1 MARCGEGSAAP
12 MVLLGSA
19 GVCSKGLQRKGPCER
34 RRLKATVSEQ
44 LSQDLLRLLREEFHT
59 DVTFSVGC
67 TLFKAHK
74 AVLLAR
80 VPDFYF
86 HTIGQTS
93 NSLTN
98 QEPIAVENVEALE
111 FRTFLQIIYSSNRN
125 IKNYEEEIL
134 RKKIMEI
141 GISQKQLDISFP
153 KCENSSDCSLQKH
166 EIPEDISDRDDDFI
180 SNDNYDLE
188 PASELGEDLLKLY
201 VKPCCPD
208 IDIFVDGK
216 RFKAHRAILSAR
228 SSYFAAMLSGCWAES
243 SQEYVTLQGIS
254 HVELNVMMHFIYGGT
269 LDIPD
274 KTNVGQ
280 ILNMADMYGLEG
292 LKEVAIYILRRDY
305 CNFFQKPVPRTLTS
319 ILECLIIAHSV
330 GVESLFA
337 DCMKWIVKHFARFW
351 SERSFANIPPE
362 IQKSCLNM
370 LIQSL
375 LWVAGACLQLRT
387 QGWNQPWTGYHSS
400 AGCTHS
406 TEHSLI
412 LGHCRDASSLN
423 VHIFGMWEETGV
435 SRENPCRHGENMQT
449 LHRQW
454 PGQESFFPLSTL

>member
-1 MARCGEGSAAP
+1 MARCGEGSSAP
-12 MVLLGSA
+12 VVLLGSA

-86 HTIGQTS
+86 HTLGQTS

-98 QEPIAVENVEALE
+98 QEPVAVENVEALE

-134 RKKIMEI
+134 RKKIVET

-153 KCENSSDCSLQKH
+153 QCKNSSDFSLQKH

-228 SSYFAAMLSGCWAES
+228 SSYFAAMLSGFWAES

-254 HVELNVMMHFIYGGT
+254 HVELNVLMNSGH
-269 LDIPD
+269 IPD
-274 KTNVGQ
+274 KTNVGYCMSFY
-280 ILNMADMYGLEG
+280 N
-292 LKEVAIYILRRDY
+292 LKYKRNK
-305 CNFFQKPVPRTLTS
+305 CCPVPRTLTS
-319 ILECLIIAHSV
+319 VLECLIIAHSV

-351 SERSFANIPPE
+351 SERSFANIPAE

-375 LWVAGACLQLRT
+375 
-387 QGWNQPWTGYHSS
+387 
-400 AGCTHS
+400 
-406 TEHSLI
+406 
-412 LGHCRDASSLN
+412 
-423 VHIFGMWEETGV
+423 V
-435 SRENPCRHGENMQT
+435 SIT
-449 LHRQW
+449 
-454 PGQESFFPLSTL
+454 